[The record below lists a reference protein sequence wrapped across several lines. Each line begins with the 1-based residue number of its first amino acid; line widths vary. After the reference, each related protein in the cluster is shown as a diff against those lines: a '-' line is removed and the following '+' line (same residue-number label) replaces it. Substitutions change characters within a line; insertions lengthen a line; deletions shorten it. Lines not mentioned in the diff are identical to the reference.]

1 MMEAVFW
8 GSLALVAYTYA
19 GFPLFLALR
28 SRLRPRPWLEADATP
43 RASLVVCA
51 HNEAAT
57 IAAKLENAL
66 ALDWPQEKLQVLV
79 ASDGST
85 DATESIVRS
94 FAPRGVQL
102 LRLPRRG
109 KIPTLNDAVAEASGE
124 ILVFSDANSMWAPDA
139 LRALARPFADPSVGG
154 VAGDQRYLGKRGR
167 DGSDGERAYWD
178 LDRRLK
184 CWESA
189 AGSVTSATGAIYA
202 IRRELFRPVV
212 PGVTDDFFVS
222 TNVVRAGRRLVFA
235 PDALAFEP
243 VAASS
248 EAEFQRKVRVA
259 TRGLRGMWVMRKL
272 LDPFRHGFYA
282 LQLFS
287 HKVLRRL
294 VGVLLL
300 AILCATPFLWS
311 GGRMYRAALFGQLAV
326 YGAAAV
332 GRLVPR
338 LGRSKPF
345 AIPLYFCLVNL
356 AALRA
361 AWNVLTGTR
370 IDVWEPER
378 AGARSDSAA
387 PAVEPAK

>member
-1 MMEAVFW
+1 MMELVFW
-8 GSLALVAYTYA
+8 ASLALVAYTYV
-19 GFPLFLALR
+19 GFPLLLALR
-28 SRLRPRPWLEADATP
+28 ARLRPRPWLEADTTP

-51 HNEAAT
+51 HNEAAS

-66 ALDWPQEKLQVLV
+66 ALDWPSERLQVLV
-79 ASDGST
+79 ASDGSS

-94 FAPRGVQL
+94 FASRGVQL
-102 LRLPRRG
+102 LSLPRRG

-124 ILVFSDANSMWAPDA
+124 ILVFSDANSMWSPDA
-139 LRALARPFADPSVGG
+139 LRALARPFADPAVGG
-154 VAGDQRYLGKRGR
+154 VAGDQRYLGRRGR
-167 DGSDGERAYWD
+167 DGTDGERAYWD

-184 CWESA
+184 IWESA

-248 EAEFQRKVRVA
+248 GAEFQRKVRVA
-259 TRGLRGMWVMRKL
+259 TRGLRGVWVMRAL
-272 LDPFRHGFYA
+272 LDPFRHGFHA

-300 AILCATPFLWS
+300 AILCATPFLWNE
-311 GGRMYRAALFGQLAV
+311 GWIYRAALLGQLAV
-326 YGAAAV
+326 YGAAAA

-338 LGRSKPF
+338 LGRAKPF

-370 IDVWEPER
+370 IDVWEPKR
-378 AGARSDSAA
+378 CDARPDAA
-387 PAVEPAK
+387 SPAAELAK